1 MNYTPTDNTN
11 KMGLAHEACYG
22 VAFRSVVT
30 NSVELFK
37 ETIRFYH
44 KLGFSTIKDFD
55 KFKHGENMLLSSGC
69 SQDSI
74 REMWLEAFKLSEV
87 DENGFRVPQQEA
99 GNKRQSEGALLKVRF
114 VIGEAPMGGDS
125 FSTTYFSTEL
135 AEIVKRFPEA
145 EKVSDKLVVLK
156 DPLGNRVGF
165 TSLSNVLDTEPV
177 SKEQFLR
184 PTTQEDDL
192 GIADLKAGEDS
203 VKELKNSLDRS
214 YKKKK
219 IAVMTS
225 GGDSPGMNAAI
236 RAVVRTGIHFG
247 CDVYAVYEGYEGL
260 LKGGKYLR
268 QMQWEDVRGW
278 LSEGG
283 TLIGTARCNEFR
295 EHWGR
300 KQAAY
305 NLISEGIDALV
316 VCGGDGSLTG
326 ADLFRSEWPTLV
338 EELVKDGTFTAD
350 RVEPYRNLTMV
361 GLIGSI
367 DNDMAGSDSTIGAF
381 SALGRI
387 CELVDYIDATAKSH
401 SRAFVVEVMGR
412 HCGWLALLAGIATG
426 ADYIFIPE
434 RAAPKDKWQSELK
447 EVCQRHRQKGRR
459 NNTVIVAEGALDN
472 ELNHISADDV
482 KNVLVELGLD
492 AKVTILGHVQRG
504 GTAVAHDRLLATL
517 QGVDAVKAVL
527 EMTPETPSPLI
538 GILENKIIRKPL
550 MESVELTKSVATDI
564 KNKDFDKAIM
574 LRDTEFMEL
583 YDIFVSTTIKDDGS
597 EMLPVTQRLNIGI
610 VHVGA
615 PSAALNPATRAATL
629 YCLSRGHKPF
639 AIMNGFS
646 GLIQSGQM
654 RELSWNDVENWHNL
668 GGSVIGTNRSL
679 ADADMGTVAY
689 YFQKNKL
696 DGLIILGGFEGFK
709 SLKELRDNRE
719 RYPVFNI
726 PMVLIP
732 ATISNNVPGTEYSL
746 GVDTCLN
753 ALVKYTDD
761 IKQSASATRRRVFV
775 VEVQGGHSGFIA
787 SFTGLVTGAVSVY
800 APEDQINLA
809 AIKEDLELLCENF
822 RHDKGENNNGK
833 LLIRNEQA
841 SNIYSTKLLADV
853 IAESSKGN
861 FGVRTAIPGHAQQG
875 GMPSSKDRVI
885 ASRYAV
891 KCVNFLEEWNE
902 KNKGVD
908 ADTKVLRFQYDV
920 HGEKRP
926 TVQHEDDSAAVIC
939 VNGSK
944 VSFKPIAKL
953 WENETNV
960 ELRKG
965 EDIHWKEFTHIG
977 DILSGRLRL
986 RAEVASR
993 SATA

>member
-1 MNYTPTDNTN
+1 
-11 KMGLAHEACYG
+11 MGLAHEACYG

-37 ETIRFYH
+37 ETIHFYH
-44 KLGFSTIKDFD
+44 KLGFSTVKDFD
-55 KFKHGENMLLSSGC
+55 KFKHGENLLLSSGC

-74 REMWLEAFKLSEV
+74 REMWLEAFKLSEI
-87 DENGFRVPQQEA
+87 DANGFRVPQQEA
-99 GNKRQSEGALLKVRF
+99 DNKNQSQGALLKVRF
-114 VIGEAPMGGDS
+114 VIGEAPKGVEN
-125 FSTTYFSTEL
+125 FTTTYFSTEL
-135 AEIVKRFPEA
+135 DEVVKRFPKA
-145 EKVSDKLVVLK
+145 EKVSDKLVVLT

-165 TSLSNVLDTEPV
+165 TSFANALDTEPT
-177 SKEQFLR
+177 SKEQFLG
-184 PTTQEDDL
+184 PSSQHEAEL
-192 GIADLKAGEDS
+192 AGSKPDANA
-203 VKELKNSLDRS
+203 VKELKNSLARS
-214 YKKKK
+214 QKKKK

-225 GGDSPGMNAAI
+225 GGDSPGMNAAV

-268 QMQWEDVRGW
+268 QMHWEDVRGW

-283 TLIGTARCNEFR
+283 TLIGTARCKEFR
-295 EHWGR
+295 ERWGR

-305 NLISEGIDALV
+305 NLISEGIDALI

-326 ADLFRSEWPTLV
+326 ADLFRGEWPSLV
-338 EELVKDGTFTAD
+338 ADLVKDGTFTSEQ
-350 RVEPYRNLTMV
+350 VEPYKNLTMV

-434 RAAPKDKWQSELK
+434 RAAPRGKWQAELK

-459 NNTVIVAEGALDN
+459 NNTVIVAEGALDD

-564 KNKDFDKAIM
+564 ENKNFDKAIM

-646 GLIQSGQM
+646 GLIQTGQM

-679 ADADMGTVAY
+679 ADTDMGTVAY

-726 PMVLIP
+726 PMVMIP

-753 ALVKYTDD
+753 ALVKYTDE

-800 APEDQINLA
+800 SPEDQINLP

-841 SNIYSTKLLADV
+841 SNIYSTQLLADI

-902 KNKGVD
+902 RNKGND

-920 HGEKRP
+920 HGEKKP

-944 VSFKPIAKL
+944 VSFKPIAEL

-960 ELRKG
+960 ALRKG

>member
-1 MNYTPTDNTN
+1 
-11 KMGLAHEACYG
+11 MGLAREACYG

-44 KLGFSTIKDFD
+44 KLGFSTVKDFD
-55 KFKHGENMLLSSGC
+55 KFKHAENVLLSSGC
-69 SQDSI
+69 SQDSL
-74 REMWLEAFKLSEV
+74 RESWLEAFKLSEL
-87 DENGFRVPQQEA
+87 DENGFRIPQQEA
-99 GNKRQSEGALLKVRF
+99 DNKNQSEGALLKVRF
-114 VIGEAPMGGDS
+114 VLGETPRGGNN

-135 AEIVKRFPEA
+135 DEIVKKFPEA
-145 EKVSDKLVVLK
+145 EKVSDSLVILT
-156 DPLGNRVGF
+156 DPLGNHVGF
-165 TSLSNVLDTEPV
+165 TSFANALDTEPT
-177 SKEQFLR
+177 SKDQFL
-184 PTTQEDDL
+184 
-192 GIADLKAGEDS
+192 GAGEKELETASGDA
-203 VKELKNSLDRS
+203 VKELKTSLETGH
-214 YKKKK
+214 KKKK

-225 GGDSPGMNAAI
+225 GGDSPGMNAAV

-247 CDVYAVYEGYEGL
+247 CDVYAVYEGYKGL
-260 LKGGKYLR
+260 LYGGEYLR
-268 QMQWEDVRGW
+268 QMHWEDVRGW

-283 TLIGTARCNEFR
+283 TLIGTARCMEFR
-295 EHWGR
+295 ERWGR
-300 KQAAY
+300 KQAAA
-305 NLISEGIDALV
+305 NLISEGIDALI

-326 ADLFRSEWPTLV
+326 ADLFRSEWPSLV
-338 EELVKDGTFTAD
+338 EELVKDGTFTEEQVAL
-350 RVEPYRNLTMV
+350 YKNLTIV

-387 CELVDYIDATAKSH
+387 CELVDCIDETAKSH

-434 RAAPKDKWQSELK
+434 RAAPRGKWQDELK
-447 EVCQRHRQKGRR
+447 TVCQRHREKGRR

-472 ELNHISADDV
+472 ELNPISADEV
-482 KNVLVELGLD
+482 KSVLVELGLD
-492 AKVTILGHVQRG
+492 ARVTILGHVQRG
-504 GTAVAHDRLLATL
+504 GTAVAHDRFLATL

-527 EMTPETPSPLI
+527 EMTPDTPSPLI
-538 GILENKIIRKPL
+538 AILENKIIRKPL
-550 MESVELTKSVATDI
+550 MECVKLTKSVAVDI
-564 KNKDFDKAIM
+564 ENKDFDKAIEQ
-574 LRDTEFMEL
+574 RDTEFMEL
-583 YDIFVSTTIKDDGS
+583 YDNFVSTTIKDDGS
-597 EMLPVTQRLNIGI
+597 EMLPPAQRLNIAI

-629 YCLSRGHKPF
+629 YCLSRGHRPY

-646 GLIQSGQM
+646 GLIQTGQM
-654 RELSWNDVENWHNL
+654 RELTWNDVENWHNM

-679 ADADMGTVAY
+679 ADDDMGTVAY

-696 DGLIILGGFEGFK
+696 DGLIILGGFEGFR

-719 RYPVFNI
+719 RYPIFNI

-753 ALVKYTDD
+753 ELVKYTDE

-787 SFTGLVTGAVSVY
+787 SFTGLITGAVSVY
-800 APEDQINLA
+800 SPEDKIDLA
-809 AIKEDLELLCENF
+809 AIKEDLDLLCENF

-841 SNIYSTKLLADV
+841 SSVYTTQLLADI
-853 IAESSKGN
+853 IAESSRGN

-875 GMPSSKDRVI
+875 GIPSSKDRVI

-891 KCVNFLEEWNE
+891 KCVNFLEDWNE
-902 KNKGVD
+902 RNKGVD
-908 ADTKVLRFQYDV
+908 SDTKVLRFRYDV
-920 HGEKRP
+920 HGEKIP
-926 TVQHEDDSAAVIC
+926 TVQHEDSSAAVIC

-944 VSFKPIAKL
+944 LSYKPIAEL

-965 EDIHWKEFTHIG
+965 ENIHWKEFTHIG